1 MNKCITQTADF
12 LAESSALLLNNC
24 KVVTP
29 DGTYFYTGRRILG
42 QTIDRDSAGGIP
54 KRRLLGNC
62 QRMGD
67 PGASPILIFLWQHYK
82 CIWLCKT
89 FKE

>member
-1 MNKCITQTADF
+1 MNKCITQTTDF

-29 DGTYFYTGRRILG
+29 DGTYFYTGRRMLE
-42 QTIDRDSAGGIP
+42 QTIDRDFAGGIP
-54 KRRLLGNC
+54 KRCLLGNC

-67 PGASPILIFLWQHYK
+67 LVPLPY
-82 CIWLCKT
+82 
-89 FKE
+89 